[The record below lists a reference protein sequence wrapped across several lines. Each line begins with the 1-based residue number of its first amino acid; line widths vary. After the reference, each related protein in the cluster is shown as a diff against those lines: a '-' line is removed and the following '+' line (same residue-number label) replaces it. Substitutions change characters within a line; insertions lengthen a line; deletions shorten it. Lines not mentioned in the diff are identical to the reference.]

1 MTPIIEILGQK
12 FAHFDRLEGS
22 FLAILEVKKVV
33 FLTFSKITLPHTLC
47 YPYQMLSFGVPQRPT
62 KCERSEPSL
71 RFEIFTPLR
80 HKLFDVLFPK
90 GEVP

>member
-1 MTPIIEILGQK
+1 MTPKIEFIATHNWRSPLGFREALLNR
-12 FAHFDRLEGS
+12 FAEQTG
-22 FLAILEVKKVV
+22 
-33 FLTFSKITLPHTLC
+33 
-47 YPYQMLSFGVPQRPT
+47 
-62 KCERSEPSL
+62 L